1 MAETITLRGLNRA
14 FLARQMLLER
24 AEAAAEAA
32 IERVLGLQGQ
42 EAKHPFVALWTRLK
56 GFKREDLLGPIGARR
71 IVRATW
77 ARATLH
83 LVTRNDYLA
92 LRAAFQPVLTA
103 AMLGIFKNRGVDLD
117 TPPILAAARRLYG
130 QGPMTFGAMRAA
142 LQAAFP
148 GIDERMLGYA
158 VRMSLALIVAD
169 EDTPFGFKADPRF
182 GPAEDWLGA
191 PPQGEA
197 RPEALLR
204 RYLAGYGPATVAD
217 FQSWSGLAGQK
228 TTAEA
233 LRGELAAFTD
243 ERGREMFDLPG
254 AERPDEDV
262 PAPPRLLAEFDT
274 ALLGHADRGRIVPER
289 YRKALQSNNLR
300 VPSVVLVDGVVAG
313 AWKVAVQRGRAVA
326 TIQLFEEVSRADK
339 QALAREAATAAK
351 FLEPAAKDWDAAL
364 LTKAP

>member
-56 GFKREDLLGPIGARR
+56 GFKREDLLGPIRARR

-130 QGPMTFGAMRAA
+130 QGPMTFGALRAA
-142 LQAAFP
+142 LQAEFP
-148 GIDERMLGYA
+148 DVDERMLGYA
-158 VRMSLALIVAD
+158 VRMSLGLIIAD
-169 EDTPFGFKADPRF
+169 EDAPFGFKADPRF
-182 GPAEDWLGA
+182 GLAESWLGE
-191 PPQGEA
+191 P
-197 RPEALLR
+197 PEAEPRPADLVW

-217 FQSWSGLAGQK
+217 FQSWSGLTGQK
-228 TTAEA
+228 GIFAA
-233 LRGELAAFTD
+233 LRDELTVLKD
-243 ERGREMFDLPG
+243 ERGREFYDLPG

-262 PAPPRLLAEFDT
+262 PAPPRLLAEYDT

-289 YRKALQSNNLR
+289 YRKALQNNNLR
-300 VPSVVLVDGVVAG
+300 VPSVVLVDGMVAG
-313 AWKVAVQRGRAVA
+313 AWKLTVQRGQALAR
-326 TIQLFEEVSRADK
+326 IQLFEDASKADK
-339 QALAREAATAAK
+339 TALEGDALAAAK
-351 FLEPAAKDWDAAL
+351 FLEPGAKQWDAAIL
-364 LTKAP
+364 IDAP

>member
-56 GFKREDLLGPIGARR
+56 GFKREDLLGAIRARR

-92 LRAAFQPVLTA
+92 LRATFQPVLTA

-117 TPPILAAARRLYG
+117 APPILAAARRLYG
-130 QGPMTFGAMRAA
+130 QGPMTFGALRAA
-142 LQAAFP
+142 LQAEFP
-148 GIDERMLGYA
+148 DVDERMLGYA
-158 VRMSLALIVAD
+158 VRMSLGLIIAN
-169 EDTPFGFKADPRF
+169 EDAPFGFKADPRF
-182 GPAEDWLGA
+182 GLAESWLGE
-191 PPQGEA
+191 P
-197 RPEALLR
+197 PEAEPRPADLVW

-217 FQSWSGLAGQK
+217 FQSWSGLTGQK
-228 TTAEA
+228 GVFAA
-233 LRGELAAFTD
+233 LRDELTVLKD
-243 ERGREMFDLPG
+243 ERGREFYDLPG

-262 PAPPRLLAEFDT
+262 PAPPRLLAEYDT

-300 VPSVVLVDGVVAG
+300 VPSVVLVDGMVAG
-313 AWKVAVQRGRAVA
+313 AWKLTVQRGQALAR
-326 TIQLFEEVSRADK
+326 IQLFEDTSKAAK
-339 QALAREAATAAK
+339 TALEGDAVAAAK
-351 FLEPAAKDWDAAL
+351 FLEPGAKQWDAAIL
-364 LTKAP
+364 IDAP